1 MQAASIKYGRLCFY
15 VSLGST
21 TDLILCLKYREIL
34 WVQRITK
41 INITNKGFSTLQ
53 CFLLLWFVSLVVPV
67 LFPSVPLFSTV
78 VLSVAIDF
86 RWFLFVCLFVL
97 FVCLSVCLFVCLFV
111 RSFVCLFVCL
121 FVHYFMLN
129 ITVTQH
135 STAQYTESTVLP
147 HCGLAQVT
155 QRTLWDAVR
164 LPWEKLKLI
173 ATALF
178 GWLESELE
186 ASHFTSFSRAATR
199 LSCLF
204 VSPAFLVHF
213 LEGFVISQ
221 SPQDIQYNTDVPW
234 CAWTSLKVQG
244 YRLP

>member
-86 RWFLFVCLFVL
+86 RWF
-97 FVCLSVCLFVCLFV
+97 
-111 RSFVCLFVCL
+111 LFVCL

-244 YRLP
+244 CRLP

>member
-1 MQAASIKYGRLCFY
+1 MTNSVGKFRCQRGRACTACWTMQAASIKYGRLCFY

-147 HCGLAQVT
+147 HCWFGSSNSNG
-155 QRTLWDAVR
+155 RCETLCDCLERNWSWSLLRCLVDLKVN
-164 LPWEKLKLI
+164 LKLRI
-173 ATALF
+173 SLV
-178 GWLESELE
+178 
-186 ASHFTSFSRAATR
+186 SHVLPRVSRVC
-199 LSCLF
+199 LSPLRF
-204 VSPAFLVHF
+204 
-213 LEGFVISQ
+213 
-221 SPQDIQYNTDVPW
+221 
-234 CAWTSLKVQG
+234 
-244 YRLP
+244 